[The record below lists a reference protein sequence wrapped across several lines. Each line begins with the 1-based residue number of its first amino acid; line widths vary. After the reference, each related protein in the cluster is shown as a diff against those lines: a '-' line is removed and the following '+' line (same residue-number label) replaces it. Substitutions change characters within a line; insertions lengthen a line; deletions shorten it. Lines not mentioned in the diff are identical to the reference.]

1 VRVVSE
7 QELVR
12 HFYETYGWQVGS
24 SGSYRDSENFVDLRP
39 VMRGYYRRRDRRVTR
54 QLAQDEG
61 TLLDIGCGANPIKVP
76 AAGSH
81 RVCIDVTASA
91 LRGARAALGP
101 TSAYIQADAS
111 MLPFA
116 PGSISRVHC
125 AHVLY
130 HLPRRRQFRAMA
142 EIGRVLAD
150 GGAGLVVYTRASAP
164 LYRLTE
170 RLRARR
176 SGGAVSD
183 RPDLPYTPLDCEE
196 FQRVSGERMNLQ
208 LRTWAVLE
216 NDVTRVAI
224 PDNVL
229 GKAVLLL
236 VSWAE
241 SMLPRRL
248 LPLARYPMFVI
259 RKSPPEPARQPDG
272 A

>member
-1 VRVVSE
+1 MSE

-12 HFYETYGWQVGS
+12 EFYETYGWQVGS
-24 SGSYRDSENFVDLRP
+24 SGSYRDAEHFVDLRP
-39 VMRGYYRRRDRRVTR
+39 VMRGYYRRRDRRVAR
-54 QLAQDEG
+54 QLAAAGG
-61 TLLDIGCGANPIKVP
+61 TLLDVGCGGNPIRVP
-76 AAGSH
+76 DSGSR
-81 RVCIDVTASA
+81 RVCIDVTAAALQGARSA
-91 LRGARAALGP
+91 LGT

-111 MLPFA
+111 MLPFRS
-116 PGSISRVHC
+116 GSITRVHC

-142 EIGRVLAD
+142 EIHRVLAD
-150 GGAGLVVYTRASAP
+150 GGAGFVVYTRQSAP
-164 LYRLTE
+164 LFRLTE

-176 SGGAVSD
+176 SSKAIVPD
-183 RPDLPYTPLDCEE
+183 RPELPYTPLDCAEL
-196 FQRVSGERMNLQ
+196 QRVSGEHMDLQ

-224 PDNVL
+224 PDNIL

-241 SMLPRRL
+241 SVLPRRL

-259 RKSPPEPARQPDG
+259 RKIPPEPARQPR
-272 A
+272 